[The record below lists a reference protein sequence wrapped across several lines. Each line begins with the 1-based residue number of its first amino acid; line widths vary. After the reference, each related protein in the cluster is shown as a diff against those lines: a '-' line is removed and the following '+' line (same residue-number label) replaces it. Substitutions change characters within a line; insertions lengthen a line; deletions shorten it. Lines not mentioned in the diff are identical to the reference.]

1 MMKRFTL
8 YRMLGSF
15 AAAAGL
21 SAAAGCSTNP
31 STGRLQLDLVSDE
44 QTAAMGAEAK
54 PQLVAEYGGEVE
66 SKELRAYVKNVGES
80 LARHVEPEYQH
91 IQWEF
96 TVLDSDVVNAFALP
110 GGYVFMSRGL
120 LAMMSNEAQL
130 AGVLGHEIGHVTAK
144 HVDERLSQAMLTQ
157 VGLDVLG
164 AASDT
169 QLINAGAQILAQGT
183 LLKFGRDQE
192 SEADS
197 QGLKYMTAAG
207 YDPQAMLEVMHIL
220 DEASK
225 GSSPPELLS
234 SHPLPETRIKRIQ
247 SELDEQYGFTRG
259 DSNYKKYEGRF
270 DKEAR
275 PYLGNKAARHQIG
288 STLDAVAS
296 CALCGAL
303 SRAATQQDNA
313 ID

>member
-1 MMKRFTL
+1 
-8 YRMLGSF
+8 
-15 AAAAGL
+15 
-21 SAAAGCSTNP
+21 
-31 STGRLQLDLVSDE
+31 LQLDLVSDE

-54 PQLVAEYGGEVE
+54 PQLVAEYGGEVD
-66 SKELRAYVKNVGES
+66 SKELRAYVKKVGER
-80 LARHVEPEYQH
+80 LAKHVEPEYQH
-91 IQWEF
+91 IQWDF

-157 VGLDVLG
+157 LGLDILG

-197 QGLKYMTAAG
+197 QGLKYMTAEG
-207 YDPQAMLEVMHIL
+207 YDPAAMLEVMRIL

-247 SELDEQYGFTRG
+247 AQLDEQYGYTQG
-259 DSNYKKYEGRF
+259 DSRYQKYEKRF
-270 DKEAR
+270 EQEAR
-275 PYLGNKAARHQIG
+275 PYLGNPSAALAAPALAG
-288 STLDAVAS
+288 SES
-296 CALCGAL
+296 CCPLCSAL
-303 SRAATQQDNA
+303 SRAQTMSPSPRAF
-313 ID
+313 